1 MNSGKLQFL
10 VRFFLGALICASVG
24 AAAGW
29 WMWQSN
35 AKLVQKMA
43 VGSAPA
49 DFLTV
54 GQPLAASSVAK
65 KLLDDENATRMWFGY
80 TLLPNVAL
88 SAPRTSTNWRIAGT
102 TQVGGVDGLLVLV
115 EGINAPNTVLVGQN
129 LPGGAQLVSVE
140 TDQAVIRFEGRV
152 VKLALFK

>member
-10 VRFFLGALICASVG
+10 VRFLLGLIFCASVG

-35 AKLVQKMA
+35 AKLVQKMS
-43 VGSAPA
+43 VGAAPA

-54 GQPLAASSVAK
+54 GQPSAGSTVAK
-65 KLLDDENATRMWFGY
+65 KLLDDENATRMWFGF
-80 TLLPNVAL
+80 TLLPNVTL
-88 SAPRTSTNWRIAGT
+88 SAPRTSTNWRVAGT
-102 TQVGGVDGLLVLV
+102 TQVGGVEGLLVLV

-129 LPGGAQLVSVE
+129 LPGGAQLLAVE
-140 TDQAVIRFEGRV
+140 TDQAVIKFEGRV